1 MYNHQLDT
9 FVQAADA
16 GSFSKVADAM
26 HVSPTA
32 VIKQINQLESRL
44 GIQLFNR
51 THRGVTLTE
60 AGISLYQDA
69 KYVIQYSKD
78 SLTRA
83 RNAMDHAGHTKS
95 VIRIGTS
102 LMTPSRFMIELWP
115 KMYKLIKNSKKMTF
129 QLVSFENTPEN
140 AVEKLKNLGQHI
152 DVVAGVFD
160 EEFLRQ
166 RKCAALELSRE
177 PICCA
182 LSLHHPLVEKAEKK
196 RLSVQDLY
204 GENLMLI
211 KRGWNSYVDALR
223 DGIERQH
230 PQINIIEFPF
240 YNVNVFNQCE
250 SKGNL
255 LMAMDMWE
263 GVHPLLKILPVD
275 WDYKIPFGI
284 LHSPKPSKEVSSFLR
299 AVAEV
304 FESER
309 KAASS

>member
-1 MYNHQLDT
+1 MYSHQLET
-9 FVQAADA
+9 FIRVADA
-16 GSFSKVADAM
+16 GSFSKVAD
-26 HVSPTA
+26 VLCILPTA
-32 VIKQINQLESRL
+32 VIKQINQLESKL
-44 GIQLFNR
+44 DVQLFER

-60 AGISLYQDA
+60 AGTSLYHDA

-78 SLTRA
+78 SLMRA
-83 RNAMDHAGHTKS
+83 RNAMDHAGHAKS

-115 KMYKLIKNSKKMTF
+115 KIYKHSKKMTF

-140 AVEKLKNLGQHI
+140 AVEKLKSLGQHI

-160 EEFLRQ
+160 EAFLRQ

-182 LSLHHPLVEKAEKK
+182 LSLHHPLVEKAGKK

-211 KRGWNSYVDALR
+211 KRGWNSYVDVLR
-223 DGIERQH
+223 DGIEREH
-230 PQINIIEFPF
+230 PQIGIVEFPF

-250 SKGNL
+250 SKDYL
-255 LMAMDMWE
+255 LMAIGMWE

-284 LHSPKPSKEVSSFLR
+284 LHSPKPSKEVSSFIR

-304 FESER
+304 FGSER
-309 KAASS
+309 ETTGS